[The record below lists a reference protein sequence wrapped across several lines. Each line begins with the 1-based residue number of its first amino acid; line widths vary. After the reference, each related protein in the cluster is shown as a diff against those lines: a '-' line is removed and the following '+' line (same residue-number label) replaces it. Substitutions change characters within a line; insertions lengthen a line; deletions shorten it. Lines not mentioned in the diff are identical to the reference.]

1 MGSAA
6 DPGRDCGG
14 REVREGDA
22 VSGKLRAYLLVTA
35 PLAVGLVAGSLA
47 VAGPATGAGAKTGA
61 PAITMTPG
69 QAGRRTGLAAGNPFC
84 KKLGKTLQAS
94 AGAQNFCFGLQRSGP
109 VSRQRATAGPRAA
122 VRTPANVN
130 AASLAEDVGPTG
142 VRGYGQSE
150 TSIAASGRFVVEAWN
165 DSTAFFSTC
174 PSPTN
179 KEESTGFA
187 FSADGGRSFTDL
199 GGLPNAHCTTD
210 LYVSDPS
217 VAAYRAGG
225 STYFYISSMFDSPVG
240 TGGSMIALTA
250 CKVMGAGSS
259 AALACGQPVVI
270 ASSTFCMKQQI
281 APHQT
286 ATFCNFL
293 DKEFIAIDPAH
304 HRLYATFTEFPGN
317 VGGFGSR
324 IELGVCDLGSAAGGP
339 GPAGGTPAAP
349 VCENNHLG
357 RHGYLIVIPADATGC
372 ENEGAYP
379 AVDPVTGDVY
389 IGFESNWATSLFN
402 LPHCN
407 TVPVS
412 DMLAM
417 VPLRCLP
424 LASHATCG
432 ASAASDVPVVSL
444 ESAFIPGYN
453 RFPGSDFPR
462 LAVSDPARTVS
473 MVWNDTRFHPE
484 GDILL
489 QSFNLG
495 SLARVQAAPVVL
507 DQPVAGGLNFLPALR
522 GADASGNLDVVWYSR
537 HSVNTSDTNVFAAI
551 GVSPRTVTA
560 PASNTLITSVASN
573 WDHAISDIA
582 PNFGDYT
589 DDAMA
594 VTGSPPYVGSTLYI
608 AWSDGRIGV
617 PQPFEAH
624 LPG

>member
-1 MGSAA
+1 M
-6 DPGRDCGG
+6 
-14 REVREGDA
+14 
-22 VSGKLRAYLLVTA
+22 RAYVLVTA
-35 PLAVGLVAGSLA
+35 PLAVALAAGSLA

-61 PAITMTPG
+61 PASTMTPG
-69 QAGRRTGLAAGNPFC
+69 QASRRTGLAAGNPFC
-84 KKLGKTLQAS
+84 KKLGKIFQAS
-94 AGAQNFCFGLQRSGP
+94 AGAQTFCFGLQRNGP
-109 VSRQRATAGPRAA
+109 VSNQRPAAGPRAGVA
-122 VRTPANVN
+122 VPANVN
-130 AASLAEDVGPTG
+130 TASLAEDVSPSG

-150 TSIAASGRFVVEAWN
+150 TSIAASGRYVVEAWN
-165 DSTAFFSTC
+165 DSTTFFSPC
-174 PSPTN
+174 PSPAN

-187 FSADGGRSFTDL
+187 FSANGGRSFTDL

-217 VAAYRAGG
+217 VAAYRVGG
-225 STYFYISSMFDSPVG
+225 STYFYISSMYDSPNG
-240 TGGSMIALTA
+240 TGSSMIALTA
-250 CKVMGAGSS
+250 CKVTGAGSG
-259 AALACGQPVVI
+259 ATLACGQPVII
-270 ASSTFCMKQQI
+270 ASSTFCMKEQI
-281 APHQT
+281 GPGQT

-293 DKEFIAIDPAH
+293 DKDFITIDPAH
-304 HRLYATFTEFPGN
+304 HRLYTTFTEFPIN

-324 IELGVCDLGSAAGGP
+324 IELGVCDLGSAAGGS

-349 VCENNHLG
+349 VCENNKAG
-357 RHGYLIVIPADATGC
+357 RHTYLIVVPADATGC

-389 IGFESNWATSLFN
+389 IGYESNWGTSLGT
-402 LPHCN
+402 LAPCD
-407 TVPVS
+407 TTPVS
-412 DMLAM
+412 DVLAV
-417 VPLRCLP
+417 VPARCLP
-424 LASHATCG
+424 LARHATCG
-432 ASAASDVPVVSL
+432 ASAARGVPVVSL
-444 ESAFIPGYN
+444 ESAFVPGYN

-507 DQPVAGGLNFLPALR
+507 DRPVAGGLNFLPGLR
-522 GADASGNLDVVWYSR
+522 GADARGNLDVVWYSR

-551 GVSPRTVTA
+551 GVNPRTLTA
-560 PASNTLITSVASN
+560 PASNTLITSAASN
-573 WDHAISDIA
+573 WDHAVSDIV